1 MRPISKLHFI
11 TTSAALA
18 EEACKGS
25 IDWIQLRLKN
35 VSYDEY
41 FAVGKEVQEVCR
53 KYNATFIINDNVQLA
68 LDLDA
73 DGVHVGK
80 EDPLTA
86 KHITELLDR
95 RRIIGCTANTIDD
108 LAHLAGKE
116 VSYIGLGPFRFT
128 ATKQNLSPV
137 LGIDGYVNIFA
148 AAKNRVLDV
157 PPIIG
162 IGGITE
168 NDVPA
173 LMATGLHGVAVSGAI
188 ANAAN
193 IQAAVR
199 GFKNKLINF

>member
-1 MRPISKLHFI
+1 
-11 TTSAALA
+11 
-18 EEACKGS
+18 
-25 IDWIQLRLKN
+25 
-35 VSYDEY
+35 
-41 FAVGKEVQEVCR
+41 VGKEVQEVCR